1 MKLLI
6 SPAKSLEFEKEL
18 PLEKTTIPIF
28 GEDALYINSILKK
41 QSVAKLSKLMD
52 LSTALANLNWDRNQ
66 HFDSSSAPSRAAI
79 FAFNGDVYAGLDAY
93 SLTEEQVESMQDK
106 LRILSGLYGLL
117 KPLDEIRPYRLEM
130 GTSLKLGKHNNLYS
144 YWKTKLTAQLNAE
157 LEEGELVVNLAS
169 KEYFS
174 AIDANA
180 VQADIVTPHFKD
192 FKNGKLKIISFFAKK
207 ARGMMVRHLIEQ
219 GATSLADLKSFTADG
234 YAYSA
239 SESSDE
245 WNPVFI
251 R

>member
-18 PLEKTTIPIF
+18 PLEKTTTPIF

-52 LSTALANLNWDRNQ
+52 LSAALANLNWDRNQ
-66 HFDSSSAPSRAAI
+66 HFASSSTPSRAAI

-93 SLTEEQVESMQDK
+93 SLTVEQVESMQDK

-117 KPLDEIRPYRLEM
+117 KPLDEISPYRLEM

-157 LEEGELVVNLAS
+157 LEEGELFVNLAS